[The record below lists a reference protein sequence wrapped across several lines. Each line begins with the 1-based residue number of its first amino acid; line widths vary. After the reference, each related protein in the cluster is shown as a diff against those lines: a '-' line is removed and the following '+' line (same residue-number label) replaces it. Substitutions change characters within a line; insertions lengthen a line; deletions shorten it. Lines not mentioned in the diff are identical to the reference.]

1 MRANTILEVCCASAD
16 FAVAAAQAG
25 ADRVEL
31 CDNLVEGGTTPS
43 VGAVALAVARSGV
56 PVMAMVRPR
65 GGDFLY
71 SSLEFEVMLRDIDAL
86 ASAGAAGVVLG
97 ALDSEG
103 RVDRRAVRSLV
114 QAARPLP
121 VTFHRAFDLSRDL
134 EESLDTLIELG
145 VDRVLTSVAQAS
157 VVDDLDRLA
166 ALVERSNGSIVVMPG
181 GGIRSDNVVSVAS
194 VPGVTEIHIGA
205 TRRRASGMVYRREG
219 VPMGASYEPD
229 EYLVE
234 VADVDRVAATK
245 SQLAGHAR
253 ERNEGQGADG

>member
-103 RVDRRAVRSLV
+103 RVDRTVVRSLV